1 MSALPKH
8 KYTLEEYFALLG
20 TAEGRLEFWD
30 GEIFDM
36 SGGSKWHYAVEGNF
50 LAFLKVRLVAKG
62 CNGLPGNAAIKVP
75 SLPPFRY
82 ANFSAL
88 CGEEIYEKIGGI
100 DVLVNP
106 ALIVEVLSDTSEAFD
121 RGDKFSHYKSIPSF
135 HEYLL
140 VAQHRPHVSH
150 FIKQA
155 DGSWRHD
162 EYNALN
168 DVVELVSVGLQV
180 KLGEVYLG
188 VTFDAASPQHP
199 HLRSAA

>member
-1 MSALPKH
+1 MSTLPKH
-8 KYTLEEYFALLG
+8 KYTLEEYFAMVE
-20 TAEGRLEFWD
+20 TAEGRLEYWD

-50 LAFLKVRLVAKG
+50 LAFLKARLVARG
-62 CNGLPGNAAIKVP
+62 CTGLPGNTAIKVP

-82 ANFSAL
+82 ADFSAL
-88 CGEEIYEKIGGI
+88 CGEEIYEKMGGI

-135 HEYLL
+135 REYLL

-150 FIKQA
+150 FIKQT
-155 DGSWRHD
+155 DGSWLQY
-162 EYNALN
+162 EYNSLDEAL
-168 DVVELVSVGLQV
+168 DLTSVGLQV
-180 KLGEVYLG
+180 RLQDIYLG
-188 VTFDAASPQHP
+188 VTFDASAKHP
-199 HLRSAA
+199 HLPSLA

>member
-8 KYTLEEYFALLG
+8 KYTLEEYFAMVQ

-30 GEIFDM
+30 GEVFDM

-62 CNGLPGNAAIKVP
+62 CTGLPGNTAIKVP

-82 ANFSAL
+82 ADFSAL

-106 ALIVEVLSDTSEAFD
+106 ALIVEVLSDSSEAFD

-135 HEYLL
+135 REYLL

-150 FIKQA
+150 FIRQA
-155 DGSWRHD
+155 DGSWLQY
-162 EYNALN
+162 EYNAL
-168 DVVELVSVGLQV
+168 DKSVELTSVGLQV
-180 KLGEVYLG
+180 GLQNIYLG
-188 VTFDAASPQHP
+188 VTFDTPAQHP
-199 HLRSAA
+199 HLRSPA